1 MGPLG
6 KDVLFLYWN
15 DYPGLVF
22 NMLCFLIFRKLFLE
36 GCAPQ
41 PIAQEQDDP
50 ISEDSAS
57 DKEYKSKKKK
67 KKGMAGIE

>member
-1 MGPLG
+1 M
-6 KDVLFLYWN
+6 
-15 DYPGLVF
+15 
-22 NMLCFLIFRKLFLE
+22 FLIFRKLFLE

-41 PIAQEQDDP
+41 PIVQEQDEQ

-67 KKGMAGIE
+67 KKGMPGIE

>member
-1 MGPLG
+1 M
-6 KDVLFLYWN
+6 F
-15 DYPGLVF
+15 F
-22 NMLCFLIFRKLFLE
+22 IFRKLFLE

-41 PIAQEQDDP
+41 PIVQEQDDP

-67 KKGMAGIE
+67 KKGMARIERNIDNRIASDFRKNIFIP